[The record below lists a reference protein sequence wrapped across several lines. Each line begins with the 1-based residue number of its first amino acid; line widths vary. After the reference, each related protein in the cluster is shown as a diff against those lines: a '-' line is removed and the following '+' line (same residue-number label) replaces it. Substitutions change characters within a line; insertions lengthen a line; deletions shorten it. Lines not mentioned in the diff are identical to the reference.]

1 MQKREFT
8 LQSKYDNLALSCAEY
23 TAEGGTQ
30 TNAKGV
36 VQIVH
41 GMCEYK
47 ERYEGF
53 IDYLTQNGYIVFAH
67 DHRGHGGSVTANEN
81 LGYFG
86 DKKGEAIVDDAALVT
101 DEIRRLYPGLSV
113 TLFGHSMGS
122 LVVRAYIQK
131 YEEKIDKLIVCG
143 SPSKNSLAGIGL
155 MLNGVISAFR
165 GKKYRS
171 RLMANASTG
180 GGDDKFPGEG
190 KNAWLTR
197 DKTVVEKYNADEKCN
212 FVFSCNGF
220 SNLLHLVKNAY
231 KKKKYPAKHS
241 DLPIFFMAGADD
253 PVIGSEK
260 KWLAAQQFLRD
271 VGYKNVTGKS
281 YPKMRHEILNEL
293 GKEEVYADALAFIEK
308 SAEKQA

>member
-23 TAEGGTQ
+23 TAEEVTQ

-143 SPSKNSLAGIGL
+143 SPSKNSLAGFGL

>member
-143 SPSKNSLAGIGL
+143 SPSKNSLAGFGL
-155 MLNGVISAFR
+155 MLNGVISACR
-165 GKKYRS
+165 GEKYRS

>member
-23 TAEGGTQ
+23 TAEGVTQ

-101 DEIRRLYPGLSV
+101 DEIRRLHPGLSV

-131 YEEKIDKLIVCG
+131 YEDKIDKLIVCG
-143 SPSKNSLAGIGL
+143 SPSKNSLAGFGL

-293 GKEEVYADALAFIEK
+293 GKEEAVSYTHLTLPT
-308 SAEKQA
+308 SQQV

>member
-101 DEIRRLYPGLSV
+101 DEIRRLHPGLSV

-143 SPSKNSLAGIGL
+143 SPSKNSLAGFGL

-260 KWLAAQQFLRD
+260 KWLEAQQFLRD

>member
-23 TAEGGTQ
+23 TAEGVTQ

-47 ERYEGF
+47 ERYEDF

-86 DKKGEAIVDDAALVT
+86 DKKGEAIVDDAALGT

-143 SPSKNSLAGIGL
+143 SPSKNSLAGFGL

-271 VGYKNVTGKS
+271 VGYKNVTGKL

>member
-23 TAEGGTQ
+23 AAEGVTQ

-53 IDYLTQNGYIVFAH
+53 IDYLTRNGYIVFAH

-143 SPSKNSLAGIGL
+143 SPSKNSLAGFGL

-165 GKKYRS
+165 GEKYRS

-260 KWLAAQQFLRD
+260 KWLEAQQFLRD
-271 VGYKNVTGKS
+271 VGYKNVTGKL

>member
-23 TAEGGTQ
+23 TAEGVTQ

-143 SPSKNSLAGIGL
+143 SPSKNSLAGFGL

-271 VGYKNVTGKS
+271 VGYKNVTGKL

-308 SAEKQA
+308 SAVKQA

>member
-47 ERYEGF
+47 ERYEDF

-143 SPSKNSLAGIGL
+143 SPSKNSLAGFGL

-253 PVIGSEK
+253 PVIGSEE

-293 GKEEVYADALAFIEK
+293 GKEEVYADALVFIEK
-308 SAEKQA
+308 SAKKQA

>member
-143 SPSKNSLAGIGL
+143 SPSKNSLAGFGL

-212 FVFSCNGF
+212 FIFSCNGF

-271 VGYKNVTGKS
+271 VGYKNVTGKL

>member
-23 TAEGGTQ
+23 TAEGVTQ

-143 SPSKNSLAGIGL
+143 SPSKNSLAGFGL

-271 VGYKNVTGKS
+271 VGYKNVTGKL

-293 GKEEVYADALAFIEK
+293 GKEEVYADALSFIEK
-308 SAEKQA
+308 SAEKQV

>member
-23 TAEGGTQ
+23 TTEEVTQ

-101 DEIRRLYPGLSV
+101 EEIRRLYPGLSV

-143 SPSKNSLAGIGL
+143 SPSKNSLAGFGL

-271 VGYKNVTGKS
+271 VGYKNVTGKL

>member
-23 TAEGGTQ
+23 AAEGVTQ

-143 SPSKNSLAGIGL
+143 SPSKNSLAGFGL

-260 KWLAAQQFLRD
+260 KWLEAQQFLRD

-293 GKEEVYADALAFIEK
+293 GKEKVYADALAFIEK

>member
-23 TAEGGTQ
+23 TAEGVTQ

-101 DEIRRLYPGLSV
+101 DEIRRLHPGLSV

-143 SPSKNSLAGIGL
+143 SPSKNSLAGVGL

-241 DLPIFFMAGADD
+241 DLPIFFIAGADD

-260 KWLAAQQFLRD
+260 KWLEAQQFLRD

>member
-23 TAEGGTQ
+23 TAEEVTQ

-143 SPSKNSLAGIGL
+143 SPSKNSLAGFGL

-260 KWLAAQQFLRD
+260 KWLEAQQFLRD
-271 VGYKNVTGKS
+271 VGYKNVTGKL

>member
-23 TAEGGTQ
+23 AAEGVTQ

-47 ERYEGF
+47 ERYEDF

-143 SPSKNSLAGIGL
+143 SPSKNSLAGFGL
-155 MLNGVISAFR
+155 MLNSVISVFR

-220 SNLLHLVKNAY
+220 SNLLHLVKNTY

-271 VGYKNVTGKS
+271 VGYKNVTGKL

>member
-1 MQKREFT
+1 MQKREFM

-23 TAEGGTQ
+23 TAEGVTQ

-101 DEIRRLYPGLSV
+101 DEIRRLYSGLSV

-143 SPSKNSLAGIGL
+143 SPSKNSLAGFGL

>member
-23 TAEGGTQ
+23 TAEGVTQ

-47 ERYEGF
+47 ERYEDF

-101 DEIRRLYPGLSV
+101 DEIRRLYSGLSV

-143 SPSKNSLAGIGL
+143 SPSKNSLAGFGL

-271 VGYKNVTGKS
+271 VGYKNVTGKL

-308 SAEKQA
+308 SVEKQA

>member
-1 MQKREFT
+1 MQKREFI

-23 TAEGGTQ
+23 TAEGVTQ

-53 IDYLTQNGYIVFAH
+53 IDYLTQNGYVVFAH

-143 SPSKNSLAGIGL
+143 SPSKNSLAGFGL

-308 SAEKQA
+308 SAVKQA

>member
-23 TAEGGTQ
+23 TAEGVTQ

-143 SPSKNSLAGIGL
+143 SPSKNSLAGFGL

-212 FVFSCNGF
+212 FIFTCNGF

-271 VGYKNVTGKS
+271 VGYKNVTGKL

>member
-23 TAEGGTQ
+23 AAEGVTQ

-143 SPSKNSLAGIGL
+143 SPSKNSLAGFGL

-260 KWLAAQQFLRD
+260 KWLEAQQFLRD

>member
-23 TAEGGTQ
+23 AAEGVTQ

-101 DEIRRLYPGLSV
+101 DEIRRLHPGLSV

-143 SPSKNSLAGIGL
+143 SPSKNSLAGFGL

-180 GGDDKFPGEG
+180 GGDDQFPGEG

-212 FVFSCNGF
+212 FVFTCNGF

-271 VGYKNVTGKS
+271 VGYKNVTGKL

-308 SAEKQA
+308 SAEKQV

>member
-23 TAEGGTQ
+23 TAEGVTQ

-143 SPSKNSLAGIGL
+143 SPSKNSLAGGGL

-197 DKTVVEKYNADEKCN
+197 DKTVVEKYNADERCN

-260 KWLAAQQFLRD
+260 KWLEAQQFLRD
-271 VGYKNVTGKS
+271 VGYKNVTGKL

>member
-143 SPSKNSLAGIGL
+143 SPSKNSLAGFGL

-260 KWLAAQQFLRD
+260 KWLEAQQFLRD

>member
-23 TAEGGTQ
+23 TEEGVTQ

-143 SPSKNSLAGIGL
+143 SPSKNSLAGFGL

-271 VGYKNVTGKS
+271 VGYKNVTGKL

>member
-23 TAEGGTQ
+23 AAEGVTQ

-143 SPSKNSLAGIGL
+143 SPSKNSLAGFGL

-180 GGDDKFPGEG
+180 GGDDKFPGED

-231 KKKKYPAKHS
+231 KKKKYSAKHS

-260 KWLAAQQFLRD
+260 KWLEAQQFLRD
-271 VGYKNVTGKS
+271 VGYKNVTGKL

-308 SAEKQA
+308 SAEKQV

>member
-23 TAEGGTQ
+23 AAEGGTQ

-143 SPSKNSLAGIGL
+143 SPSKNSLAGFGL

-180 GGDDKFPGEG
+180 DGDDKFPGEG

-212 FVFSCNGF
+212 FIFTCNGF

-260 KWLAAQQFLRD
+260 KWLEAQQFLRE

>member
-47 ERYEGF
+47 ERYEDF

-143 SPSKNSLAGIGL
+143 SPSKNSLAGVGL

-180 GGDDKFPGEG
+180 GGDNKFPGEG
-190 KNAWLTR
+190 KNAWLTS
-197 DKTVVEKYNADEKCN
+197 DKTVVEKYNVDEKCN

-260 KWLAAQQFLRD
+260 KWLEAQQFLRD
-271 VGYKNVTGKS
+271 VGYKNVTGKL

>member
-47 ERYEGF
+47 ERYEDF

-143 SPSKNSLAGIGL
+143 SPSKNSLAGFGL

-260 KWLAAQQFLRD
+260 KWLEAQQFLRD

>member
-101 DEIRRLYPGLSV
+101 DEIRRLHPGLSV

-143 SPSKNSLAGIGL
+143 SPSKNTLAGFGL

-231 KKKKYPAKHS
+231 KKKKYPAKNS

-253 PVIGSEK
+253 PVIGSEE

>member
-143 SPSKNSLAGIGL
+143 SPSKNSLAGFGL

-260 KWLAAQQFLRD
+260 KWLEAQQFLRD
-271 VGYKNVTGKS
+271 VGYKNVTGKL

>member
-23 TAEGGTQ
+23 TAEGVTQ

-101 DEIRRLYPGLSV
+101 DEIRRLYPGLSL

-143 SPSKNSLAGIGL
+143 SPSKNSLAGFGL

-271 VGYKNVTGKS
+271 VGYKNVTGKL

>member
-23 TAEGGTQ
+23 AAEGVTQ

-53 IDYLTQNGYIVFAH
+53 IDYLTRNGYIVFAH

-143 SPSKNSLAGIGL
+143 SPSKNSLAGFGL

-260 KWLAAQQFLRD
+260 KWLEAQQFLRD

>member
-23 TAEGGTQ
+23 AAEGVTQ

-143 SPSKNSLAGIGL
+143 SPSKNSLAGFGL

-271 VGYKNVTGKS
+271 VGYKNVTGKL

>member
-143 SPSKNSLAGIGL
+143 SPSKNSLAGFGL

-165 GKKYRS
+165 GEKYRS

>member
-143 SPSKNSLAGIGL
+143 SPSKNSLAGFGL

-220 SNLLHLVKNAY
+220 SNLLHLVKNVY

>member
-23 TAEGGTQ
+23 AAEGVTQ

-53 IDYLTQNGYIVFAH
+53 IDYLTRNGYIVFAH

-143 SPSKNSLAGIGL
+143 SPSKNSLAGFGL

>member
-23 TAEGGTQ
+23 TAEGVTQ

-47 ERYEGF
+47 ERYEDF

-101 DEIRRLYPGLSV
+101 DEIRRLHPGLSV

-143 SPSKNSLAGIGL
+143 SPSKNSLAGFGL

-231 KKKKYPAKHS
+231 KKKKYSAKHS

-271 VGYKNVTGKS
+271 VGYKNVTGKL

>member
-23 TAEGGTQ
+23 TAEGVTQ

-101 DEIRRLYPGLSV
+101 DEIRRLYSGLSV

-143 SPSKNSLAGIGL
+143 SPSKNSLAGFGL

-271 VGYKNVTGKS
+271 VGYKNVTGKL

>member
-53 IDYLTQNGYIVFAH
+53 IDYLTRNGYIVFAH

-143 SPSKNSLAGIGL
+143 SPSKNSLAGFGL

-180 GGDDKFPGEG
+180 GGDGKFPGEG

-271 VGYKNVTGKS
+271 VGYKNVTGKL

-308 SAEKQA
+308 SAEKQV

>member
-23 TAEGGTQ
+23 TAEGVTQ

-67 DHRGHGGSVTANEN
+67 DHRGHGCSVTANEN

-143 SPSKNSLAGIGL
+143 SPSKNSLAGFGL

-165 GKKYRS
+165 GEKYRS

-231 KKKKYPAKHS
+231 KKKKYPAKNS